1 MFIAREEE
9 LRTIRKSLKGKRK
22 STILL
27 YGRRRVGKTS
37 LIMEAIKD
45 IDDSIVIYHEFHRV
59 TLEQNIA
66 EFTVSIGRAFGFGS
80 MPSFASLPDVF
91 SFIGHMGKKAVVIMD
106 EYSDM
111 KENARPG
118 EVDSY
123 MRTVIDNL
131 PDCISLIVTG
141 SIVKVMEELLDED
154 NPLFSRFSSLIKLR
168 PLDYYDSARFFP
180 SLSRMEQLRLYAVFG
195 GSPYVLSLLDGEDGL
210 EGNIQEKII
219 SISGSVRAYIEAI
232 INTETARIPH
242 GITILSLIRNGK
254 RRYSELEDVI
264 GKDASG
270 VLNKELRKLVELDA
284 VSRVVPINRN
294 EKGRT
299 FYEISDPLLRF
310 YFTYIYPNPAILMS
324 NPEVFFDSF
333 IARSIP
339 DFIARRFEA
348 ACKEYFA
355 RLVRK
360 GIRTDILD
368 IGSYWYD
375 DRERHTNGEFDVV
388 LEFINGYDV
397 FEVKFLSRSM
407 SEEMAKEE
415 AEKIREIKSFK
426 ARRIGFISLSGFSFS
441 SDEYVL
447 VDGDMLFS
455 KP

>member
-154 NPLFSRFSSLIKLR
+154 NPLFSRFSSLIKLW

-232 INTETARIPH
+232 INTEIARIPH

-348 ACKEYFA
+348 ACREYFA

-360 GIRTDILD
+360 GVRTDILD

-375 DRERHTNGEFDVV
+375 DRERKANGAFDVA
-388 LEFINGYDV
+388 LKTDSGY
-397 FEVKFLSRSM
+397 EVYDAKFVRKPFPEDEAE
-407 SEEMAKEE
+407 EEM
-415 AEKIREIKSFK
+415 RQVG
-426 ARRIGFISLSGFSFS
+426 RITDISVRKMGIISASGFEKA
-441 SDEYVL
+441 SDAYVQIAA
-447 VDGDMLFS
+447 DDMFGI
-455 KP
+455 

>member
-1 MFIAREEE
+1 MQDRLAEP
-9 LRTIRKSLKGKRK
+9 GAAH
-22 STILL
+22 
-27 YGRRRVGKTS
+27 
-37 LIMEAIKD
+37 LIQQKQGFAAAQ
-45 IDDSIVIYHEFHRV
+45 RQG
-59 TLEQNIA
+59 TA
-66 EFTVSIGRAFGFGS
+66 EGGVRADG
-80 MPSFASLPDVF
+80 L
-91 SFIGHMGKKAVVIMD
+91 HMGDGAGHRL
-106 EYSDM
+106 
-111 KENARPG
+111 AAG
-118 EVDSY
+118 
-123 MRTVIDNL
+123 
-131 PDCISLIVTG
+131 
-141 SIVKVMEELLDED
+141 
-154 NPLFSRFSSLIKLR
+154 LFQDLKNRQGQIHL
-168 PLDYYDSARFFP
+168 
-180 SLSRMEQLRLYAVFG
+180 LRLFPLEKGQRQVIHRIDHRLG
-195 GSPYVLSLLDGEDGL
+195 IRLDPLLDGEDGL

-232 INTETARIPH
+232 INTEIARIPH

-348 ACKEYFA
+348 ACREYFA

-375 DRERHTNGEFDVV
+375 DRERKANGEFDVA
-388 LEFINGYDV
+388 LKTDSGY
-397 FEVKFLSRSM
+397 EVYDAKFVRKPFPEDEAE
-407 SEEMAKEE
+407 EEM
-415 AEKIREIKSFK
+415 RQVG
-426 ARRIGFISLSGFSFS
+426 RITDISVRKMGIISASGFEKASVA
-441 SDEYVL
+441 YVQIAA
-447 VDGDMLFS
+447 DDMFGI
-455 KP
+455 